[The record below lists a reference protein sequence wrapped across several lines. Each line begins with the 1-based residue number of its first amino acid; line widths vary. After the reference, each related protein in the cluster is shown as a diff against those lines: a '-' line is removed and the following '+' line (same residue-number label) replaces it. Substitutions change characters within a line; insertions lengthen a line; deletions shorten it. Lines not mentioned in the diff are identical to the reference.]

1 MTRKTGLV
9 EWKVIAELMRDSRK
23 SDRELSR
30 KVNVSQPTV
39 SRIRHKL
46 ENEGYIK
53 HYTITPDFRKLGY
66 TVAAMTFVKFKGGVN
81 AKQAEEFRQHAEKG
95 FADPSFAP
103 NIILFERGLG
113 FGYTGIV
120 VSFHEDYSSF
130 TKFLSRMRQNPALD
144 QDIKPFLVDLDD
156 DVHYRSLTY
165 VPLSHDF
172 LARHQKESETSV

>member
-1 MTRKTGLV
+1 MTRRNGQV
-9 EWKVIAELMRDSRK
+9 EWKLIAELMKDSRK

-30 KVNVSQPTV
+30 MVNVSQPTV

-46 ENEGYIK
+46 EGEGYIRQ
-53 HYTITPDFRKLGY
+53 YTIAPDFRKLGY
-66 TVAAMTFVKFKGGVN
+66 TVAAMTFLKFKSGIN
-81 AKQAEEFRQHAEKG
+81 TKQVDEFRKKAEEG

-113 FGYTGIV
+113 FGYTGVV

-130 TKFLSRMRQNPALD
+130 TKFLNRMRQNPAVD
-144 QDIKPFLVDLDD
+144 PDIKPFLVDLDD
-156 DVHYRSLTY
+156 DVHYRSFTF

-172 LARHQKESETSV
+172 LARCKKEPEASV